1 MVIKKLFETTPKSL
15 KLFGIGELTPFF
27 ITPKNPL
34 KLGTLT
40 PVSVYK
46 IKMLRIKGIYVRF
59 I

>member
-40 PVSVYK
+40 PVSSITRK
-46 IKMLRIKGIYVRF
+46 FKELER
-59 I
+59 

>member
-1 MVIKKLFETTPKSL
+1 MNYHYIIMVIKKLIETTPKSL

-40 PVSVYK
+40 PVSG
-46 IKMLRIKGIYVRF
+46 GISL
-59 I
+59 